1 MFVGA
6 HMFRSPVLLSCG
18 LIAATLIF
26 GGLLEKK
33 LDAPPPPVQASRA
46 TPAPI
51 AQMPTAPQAPQV
63 QAANRPPGNPF
74 PNNDMQQGQGRRA
87 GTVELRADKQGHFNA
102 PVEINGRAF
111 TMLVDTGAT
120 VLTLSHEDA
129 RKALLIVPTTD
140 FKVPIQTAGGQM
152 KVAAVKLNRVAIGP
166 ISVRD
171 LQAYVL
177 PPGVGAPSLLGM
189 NFLRSL
195 SSYEVKDNKM
205 IMRN

>member
-1 MFVGA
+1 
-6 HMFRSPVLLSCG
+6 
-18 LIAATLIF
+18 
-26 GGLLEKK
+26 
-33 LDAPPPPVQASRA
+33 
-46 TPAPI
+46 
-51 AQMPTAPQAPQV
+51 
-63 QAANRPPGNPF
+63 
-74 PNNDMQQGQGRRA
+74 
-87 GTVELRADKQGHFNA
+87 
-102 PVEINGRAF
+102 
-111 TMLVDTGAT
+111 
-120 VLTLSHEDA
+120 
-129 RKALLIVPTTD
+129 
-140 FKVPIQTAGGQM
+140 M